1 MPAFKSFLHRLGS
14 PDAIN
19 WLSVVAVM
27 IFQTCASLITSGV
40 AFDQALALFLTVRL
54 SSLIAFISV
63 LAIGKQILLR
73 LAKKRPQPL
82 ITVITFLVGITA
94 STAVFD
100 WLLVVTGLTEQ
111 SFLARRIVLSLVG
124 ATVILTMVA
133 IIVTT
138 ARDYAAS
145 NRGLQG
151 AIAGVA
157 DLRQTTTE
165 RLQQRR
171 DGLVA
176 TIRELIND
184 HLSEASLPGSRA
196 DDVMKNLIDDV
207 IRPLSHTLGK
217 HPAPDMRS
225 SEITTPSIP
234 WRLVVRGALTESPY
248 PLLAFPGAMGAIVA
262 TFLVMSFGLRGVV
275 VTLAVF
281 AGAVI
286 ISALL
291 GALWRVLPRKTPLG
305 VRFIAFTVS
314 VVPFLA
320 FSVVFIATTTGFDL
334 SATPVRFAAWAV
346 MVTGTWWVAALTTS
360 VFRQL
365 RATNADLEAVLETQ
379 RTELAALN
387 ATDRRLRQGISRVL
401 HGPVQEAVASSL
413 RKLNTTPELAN
424 EQAFFDT
431 VRGRIQAAL
440 ATLDTATATP
450 IDLVGELG
458 DVTDVWEGS
467 VAIHH
472 TVSPA
477 TVDVLSQHPDTA
489 HVVLELIREACHN
502 AIKHGDATA
511 IEVSVATGQPP
522 DHVVLT
528 VTNNGSPLPHNAVR
542 GLGGQLFEEVCV
554 SWRISNGQ
562 HGVTLS
568 AHLPTLPR

>member
-1 MPAFKSFLHRLGS
+1 MRALKSFSDRLGS

-40 AFDQALALFLTVRL
+40 AFDQAFALFLTVRL
-54 SSLIAFISV
+54 SSLVAFIAV
-63 LAIGKQILLR
+63 LVLGKWVLLR
-73 LAKKRPQPL
+73 VATRRPQPL
-82 ITVITFLVGITA
+82 VTLVTFLVGITA

-111 SFLARRIVLSLVG
+111 SFLARRIVLSVVG
-124 ATVILTMVA
+124 ATVILIMVA

-145 NRGLQG
+145 NRGLQE

-157 DLRQTTTE
+157 DLRLTTTE

-171 DGLVA
+171 DDLVA
-176 TIRELIND
+176 TIRDLIND
-184 HLSEASLPGSRA
+184 HLSQASLPGSRA

-217 HPAPDMRS
+217 QPAPDIPA
-225 SEITTPSIP
+225 SETTTPSIP

-248 PLLAFPGAMGAIVA
+248 PLLAFPGAIGAIVA

-305 VRFIAFTVS
+305 VRFIAYTVS

-334 SATPVRFAAWAV
+334 SATPVRLAAWAV

-365 RATNADLEAVLETQ
+365 RATNADLEAVLTTQ

-387 ATDRRLRQGISRVL
+387 ASDHRLRQDISRVL

-413 RKLNTTPELAN
+413 RKLHTTPGLAN
-424 EQAFFDT
+424 EQGFFDS
-431 VRGRIQAAL
+431 VRNRIQAAL
-440 ATLDTATATP
+440 ATLDTATHTP
-450 IDLVGELG
+450 IDLVDELG
-458 DVTDVWEGS
+458 DLSDVWEGS

-472 TVSPA
+472 TVSPDTVA
-477 TVDVLSQHPDTA
+477 TLSHHPDTA

-511 IEVSVATGQPP
+511 IDVSVVTGEPQNQ
-522 DHVVLT
+522 VVLT
-528 VTNNGSPLPHNAVR
+528 VTNNGSPLPPSPVF
-542 GLGGQLFEEVCV
+542 GLGGQLFDEVCV
-554 SWRISNGQ
+554 SWQITNGQ
-562 HGVTLS
+562 QGVTLT
-568 AHLPTLPR
+568 AHLPTSPQ